1 MNVRFLSSVPE
12 PRCLWFRQQCVVER
26 LDFLVAAVLELL
38 LVEMMHLQKSIGKR
52 KQLVFR

>member
-38 LVEMMHLQKSIGKR
+38 LVEMMHLQKSIENANN
-52 KQLVFR
+52 